1 MRTLSITLLLA
12 CGLLCAC
19 AKKQENWSCSC
30 DVKPAGSSTTTNK
43 TLQINDKTSTEAS
56 EACEDFGKATVQGNG
71 TWACKTTPA

>member
-1 MRTLSITLLLA
+1 
-12 CGLLCAC
+12 
-19 AKKQENWSCSC
+19 
-30 DVKPAGSSTTTNK
+30 VKPAGSSTTTNK